1 MDVSCKLGGI
11 TGGWRPQPIWIVK
24 KISAPVDGV
33 RMDGSVGVTR
43 VSDFYSSS
51 LVSQTW
57 GGGGGGGATKYDI
70 GASECMSV
78 YDIGSVFE

>member
-11 TGGWRPQPIWIVK
+11 TGGWKPQPIWIVK

-57 GGGGGGGATKYDI
+57 GGGGGGG
-70 GASECMSV
+70 G
-78 YDIGSVFE
+78 GSQTSMHAWHFG